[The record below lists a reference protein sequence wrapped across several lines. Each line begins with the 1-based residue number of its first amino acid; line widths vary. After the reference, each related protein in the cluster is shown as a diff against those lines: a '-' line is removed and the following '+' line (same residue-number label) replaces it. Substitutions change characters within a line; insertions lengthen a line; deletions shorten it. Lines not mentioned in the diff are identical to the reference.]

1 MKRLSRR
8 LPLAAALALLLAGCA
23 DRERAEVPGVY
34 EADFNDY
41 RGTAASLPDG
51 MFVTGEN
58 RDGERP
64 GDAFY
69 PFTGVSDT
77 DVERGDEFLGFG
89 AFTAD
94 GRDYSFG
101 IRERG
106 DVDLRNARL
115 FLEYSNETGRTV
127 HGFTVSYDVEIW
139 LHGERDNRIRLKYH
153 TDTSGYGSIGTI
165 VSTANPRGAAGPDDV
180 GAVLDGRLDENRT
193 QVTVTFLMSEL
204 RGMSEHGLDA
214 FGPLEPGERAYF
226 RWQYSNG
233 EITDGSVRSALA
245 LNNIRIEP
253 IFESELERPPAAIA
267 FSHSPGFH
275 PGPFHLRLESSLPH
289 ATIYYT
295 TDGSPPDLAHI
306 MSDEEWGQLP
316 HESRRRTHIYHEPL
330 DIGMLIERD
339 NDISTI
345 ETSYPIERH
354 AWREPRESILKAAAV
369 RAIAISGDSRSAE
382 RTATFFISPDG
393 ENHHRMPVWSITTS
407 RDGLFHPEYGIYVV
421 GEGELP
427 NYDRRGV
434 EWERPSHVEFFEDD
448 GTRRIA
454 QEMGVRIHGQWS
466 RTFAQ
471 KSLRLYSRTDY
482 GPGRMSHQFFETK
495 EIDDFNRLILRNGGN
510 DWYDALLTDATL
522 QTLVEHLPFD
532 TQHYRPTVI
541 YLNGE
546 YWGIQNIRDRYDQHY
561 LETHHGV
568 SRDEVAILEMHG
580 LVHTGEPGDEEPY
593 LEFRDRAT
601 AGELTSWDEFNE
613 YMALSEYL
621 DYVFAQVYAGNYDW
635 PQNNIRY
642 WAYTGDHVTDEEG
655 PRDGRWRWLMFDV
668 DFSFGHSQSATFDVA
683 AWIFGETGANP
694 FFSAEER
701 AAHPYHFDLN
711 LRLMDVAEI
720 RHEFLQRSAVHLAT
734 TVNEDRTVGHVD
746 RQVAR
751 IEHEIP
757 RQIERWRAPA
767 SVEHWESQVERMYDF
782 ARNRPDL
789 VRDHL
794 IGQFDELTGTE
805 ELAVTGLDEDLD
817 VTLHT
822 IVLRSTTPGV
832 DITDGV
838 WKGQLF
844 VGIPVVLTSG
854 HTDLRGSAI
863 SPAEHVDVLERADD
877 RVSFVMSGPARVEL
891 RSP

>member
-1 MKRLSRR
+1 MKRLRRR
-8 LPLAAALALLLAGCA
+8 LPLALFLVPFLTGCA
-23 DRERAEVPGVY
+23 GSDSADPPGVY
-34 EADFNDY
+34 EADFNGY
-41 RGTAASLPDG
+41 RGTVASLPDG

-69 PFTGVSDT
+69 PFTGVSST
-77 DVERGDEFLGFG
+77 DPERADQFLGFG
-89 AFTAD
+89 TFTAD

-106 DVDLRNARL
+106 DVDLRDARL

-127 HGFTVSYDVEIW
+127 HGFTVSYDVEVW

-153 TDTSGYGSIGTI
+153 TATTGYGSIDTI
-165 VSTANPRGAAGPDDV
+165 VSTANPRGAAGPDEA
-180 GAVLDGRLDENRT
+180 GTVLDGRLDENRT
-193 QVTVTFLMSEL
+193 TVTVAFLMSEL

-214 FGPLEPGERAYF
+214 FAPLKPGERAYF

-233 EITDGSVRSALA
+233 EVTDGSIRSALA

-253 IFESELERPPAAIA
+253 IFDAEPERPPAAIA
-267 FSHSPGFH
+267 FSHAPGFH
-275 PGPFHLRLESSLPH
+275 PDSFHLRLESSLPE

-295 TDGSPPDLAHI
+295 TDGSPPDPAHT
-306 MSDEEWGQLP
+306 MTDEEWEQLP
-316 HESRRRTHIYHEPL
+316 RESRRRTRVYREPL
-330 DIGMLIERD
+330 DIGRLIERD

-354 AWREPRESILKAAAV
+354 AWTEPPENIPKAAAV
-369 RAIAISGDSRSAE
+369 RAIAISGDSRSAG
-382 RTATFFISPDG
+382 RTATYFMSPDG

-421 GEGELP
+421 GEGEVA
-427 NYDRRGV
+427 NYDQRGV
-434 EWERPSHVEFFEDD
+434 EWERRAHVEFFEED

-482 GPGRMSHQFFETK
+482 GPGRMSYPFFENK

-568 SRDEVAILEMHG
+568 SRDHVVILDRQG

-593 LEFRDRAT
+593 LEFRDRAA
-601 AGELTSWDEFNE
+601 AGELTSWNEFNGH
-613 YMALSEYL
+613 MALSEYL

-642 WAYTGDHVTDEEG
+642 WAYTGEHVTDEEG

-683 AWIFGETGANP
+683 AWIFGGSGENP
-694 FFSAEER
+694 FFTAEER
-701 AAHPYHFDLN
+701 AAHPYHFELN
-711 LRLMDVAEI
+711 HRLVDVAEI

-734 TVNEDRTVGHVD
+734 TVSEQRTVRHVD

-757 RQIERWRAPA
+757 RQVERWRAPA
-767 SVEHWESQVERMYDF
+767 TVEHWRDQVERMYDF
-782 ARNRPDL
+782 ARNRPGL
-789 VRDHL
+789 VRDQL
-794 IGQFDELTGTE
+794 MGQFEELTRSE
-805 ELAVTGLDEDLD
+805 ELTVTGLDEVSDIA
-817 VTLHT
+817 LHT
-822 IVLRSTTPGV
+822 VALSSTTPGV
-832 DITDGV
+832 DISDGT
-838 WKGQLF
+838 WTGQLF
-844 VGIPVVLTSG
+844 VGVPVVLTSR
-854 HTDLRGSAI
+854 HTDLRRIEI
-863 SPAEHVDVLERADD
+863 STDDDIDVLEQADR
-877 RVSFVMSGPARVEL
+877 RVSFIMNGPVHVAL